1 MEIRGQRVR
10 QANAERARRAAD
22 ELETVIRDRGW
33 KGRDSLGGQLSGD
46 WWQVT
51 LARGKEEMSALSFV
65 SIEQEAPRIVSIEG
79 TALTAEGKN
88 HAIFKSLA
96 TRLRED
102 EKTLF
107 YYWEGT
113 WPGTKRI
120 GFFGKG
126 EITLDSAQ
134 NAHGFFTVSA
144 LDDAGMRE
152 HLETRFFR
160 ATAEE
165 SSVMNGDDSVLRN
178 ATVVRQLQRRESLAF
193 D

>member
-1 MEIRGQRVR
+1 MDEGARGPVAFRPC
-10 QANAERARRAAD
+10 
-22 ELETVIRDRGW
+22 RDRLHGTLRTDVPQQEVTI
-33 KGRDSLGGQLSGD
+33 GLEGFNRPR
-46 WWQVT
+46 QVT

-113 WPGTKRI
+113 WPGKKRI